1 METHRDLDGHPL
13 VDAVLVV
20 EVDAVYAEPLEAA
33 LARRAHVR
41 RVPADV
47 DISGAGEVDA
57 ELGAQLH
64 LLPHPALQR
73 LAEEDLVGV
82 RAIDV
87 GGVEQGDSGGDGV
100 VDELDHVGLGLG
112 RAVEGGHAHAAEA
125 LRRDLQPLGAQLD
138 AANGHGSVGGHGR
151 QGAARRSEL
160 LLVGVGV

>member
-100 VDELDHVGLGLG
+100 WMSLIMSASGLGG
-112 RAVEGGHAHAAEA
+112 
-125 LRRDLQPLGAQLD
+125 P
-138 AANGHGSVGGHGR
+138 
-151 QGAARRSEL
+151 
-160 LLVGVGV
+160 

>member
-33 LARRAHVR
+33 LARCAPVR

-64 LLPHPALQR
+64 LLRHPPCSALPR
-73 LAEEDLVGV
+73 RISLVCG
-82 RAIDV
+82 
-87 GGVEQGDSGGDGV
+87 
-100 VDELDHVGLGLG
+100 
-112 RAVEGGHAHAAEA
+112 
-125 LRRDLQPLGAQLD
+125 P
-138 AANGHGSVGGHGR
+138 
-151 QGAARRSEL
+151 
-160 LLVGVGV
+160 